1 MSGTRRDD
9 KRPAAAVAH
18 NYDLDD
24 IFAAPGQAG
33 ATEMEN
39 AREIEIARLT
49 PNPFQPRTEFPPDKL
64 RELANS
70 ITRRR
75 RVLQPLLGRPHPD
88 DPALYQIAAGERRW
102 RAAQLAGL
110 ATVPCIVEDLDDDAM
125 EEIALAEN
133 IQREDLSPIDEAT
146 ALKRLMQRHN
156 LSLRDMA
163 TFIDKSHVY
172 VTQRLRLL
180 DNPDITEA
188 VRSGALSPTVA
199 LSVDRVA
206 EPARGDLLKRA
217 RAGEHITVEE
227 ARAARTAA
235 GQAHAQPQ
243 VLNNLTADLPQRIAP
258 PAADPSPGA
267 PPPPSPSLSP
277 VLNNLTAPPSTAPRD
292 APTPTDEH
300 PTPPVKAGPVLNNL
314 TPSAAD
320 DDLSSLLDAVIGDR
334 FAVAIEEL
342 VLRVASVVTSAPPD
356 EQQQLQDLAG
366 AYKTALLHI
375 VDTYLRP

>member
-1 MSGTRRDD
+1 MSGTRRDG

-39 AREIEIARLT
+39 AREIEVARLT
-49 PNPFQPRTEFPPDKL
+49 PNPFQPRTEFDPDKL
-64 RELANS
+64 RQLADS
-70 ITRRR
+70 LSRR

-110 ATVPCIVEDLDDDAM
+110 TTVPCVMEDLDDDAM

-133 IQREDLSPIDEAT
+133 IQREDLSPIDEAA
-146 ALKRLMQRHN
+146 ALKRLMQRRG
-156 LSLRDMA
+156 LSLRDVA
-163 TFIDKSHVY
+163 GLIDKSHVY

-217 RAGEHITVEE
+217 QAGEHITVEE

-235 GQAHAQPQ
+235 GQAHAQPE
-243 VLNNLTADLPQRIAP
+243 VLNNLTAESPRPAPLAAATTTPVAP
-258 PAADPSPGA
+258 PS
-267 PPPPSPSLSP
+267 PPPSSSP
-277 VLNNLTAPPSTAPRD
+277 VLNNLTAPPPMAPRTTP
-292 APTPTDEH
+292 ATTEERPTL
-300 PTPPVKAGPVLNNL
+300 PVKAGSVLNNL
-314 TPSAAD
+314 TPSATAD

-366 AYKTALLHI
+366 EYKTALLLI
-375 VDTYLRP
+375 VDTYLKP

>member
-1 MSGTRRDD
+1 MSGARRDD

-39 AREIEIARLT
+39 AREVEIARLT
-49 PNPFQPRTEFPPDKL
+49 PNPFQPRTEFHPDKL

-70 ITRRR
+70 ISRRR

-133 IQREDLSPIDEAT
+133 IQREDLSPIDEAA

-156 LSLRDMA
+156 LSLRDIA

-243 VLNNLTADLPQRIAP
+243 VLNKLTTELPQRAAP
-258 PAADPSPGA
+258 PAAEPSLVTP
-267 PPPPSPSLSP
+267 PSPPPSSS
-277 VLNNLTAPPSTAPRD
+277 VLNNLTAPPSTAPRN
-292 APTPTDEH
+292 AQPPTEEH
-300 PTPPVKAGPVLNNL
+300 PTLPVKAGPVLNNL
-314 TPSAAD
+314 TPSATD
-320 DDLSSLLDAVIGDR
+320 DDLSSLLDVVIGDR

-366 AYKTALLHI
+366 EYKTALLLI
-375 VDTYLRP
+375 VDTYLKM